1 MKPIL
6 TGQVCEGLSWL
17 LSNASG
23 LNSPWVVP
31 FPGQVVLNYVKAW
44 VEYNPAVD
52 QAASS
57 QPQWCLLSCFD
68 CEVSSFIRVDTM
80 GESTQACLL
89 PWVPASVMSAI
100 SQGWAAI
107 WNSELKLTL
116 SFLKLL
122 LVRTFYHSHRNK
134 TEQQFRGSLLSHVS
148 HFTDPMTSCPLFLLR
163 WPTSCKPVFGLGFL
177 CIIQSHAKSSCP
189 ATTKDSSETKYN
201 MVSGVVLYNTSPP
214 TTKFL
219 SSVLLSSSSERHR
232 QPFVSSEVSS
242 CAWTLWSRLLL
253 CHSWW

>member
-17 LSNASG
+17 LSNAWG

-31 FPGQVVLNYVKAW
+31 FAGQVVLNYIKAW

-57 QPQWCLLSCFD
+57 QPQWCLLSCFG
-68 CEVSSFIRVDTM
+68 CEVSSFIRADAM

-89 PWVPASVMSAI
+89 PSALSSCLGDECHLSRVGCHI
-100 SQGWAAI
+100 SI
-107 WNSELKLTL
+107 CEFPYSELKLTL

-219 SSVLLSSSSERHR
+219 S
-232 QPFVSSEVSS
+232 
-242 CAWTLWSRLLL
+242 
-253 CHSWW
+253 